1 MRAGDRPDAGL
12 LSAPASPGDAHL
24 REHTVSREEL
34 LQGHFLHVV
43 RETVRLPDGGT
54 APREFVLH
62 PGAVAV
68 VPLLDD
74 GRIVLER
81 QYRHP
86 TGKVMIEIPAGKL
99 DAGEGAL
106 ACGRRELLEETGY
119 VAREWAYAFTMHPTV
134 AYSDE
139 AIGIWF
145 ARGLEQ
151 RGARLDPGEFLDV
164 IAAPPGEFLLWCRQG
179 LVQDAKT
186 LAAALWIQNVLAGT
200 WKLDWQALP

>member
-1 MRAGDRPDAGL
+1 MADDK
-12 LSAPASPGDAHL
+12 HL
-24 REHTVSREEL
+24 IEHATGREEL

-43 RETVRLPDGGT
+43 RDTVRLPDGGSAT
-54 APREFVLH
+54 REYVLH

-81 QYRHP
+81 QYRHA
-86 TGKVMIEIPAGKL
+86 TGQVMIEIPAGKL

-119 VAREWAYAFTMHPTV
+119 VAREWAYAFTVYPTV

-139 AIGIWF
+139 AIEIWF
-145 ARGLEQ
+145 ARGLVHQ
-151 RGARLDPGEFLDV
+151 GATLDQGEFLEV
-164 IAAPPGEFLLWCRQG
+164 FSATPQEFLGWCREG
-179 LVQDAKT
+179 RIVDSKT
-186 LAAALWIQNVLAGT
+186 LAAAVWIQNVLAGT
-200 WKLDWQALP
+200 WKLDWKALP

>member
-1 MRAGDRPDAGL
+1 M
-12 LSAPASPGDAHL
+12 ASEDPHL
-24 REHTVSREEL
+24 REHTLTREQL
-34 LQGHFLHVV
+34 LKGHFLHVV
-43 RETVRLPDGGT
+43 RDTVRLPDGGEAT
-54 APREFVLH
+54 REFVLH

-99 DAGEGAL
+99 DPGEGAL
-106 ACGRRELLEETGY
+106 ACAQRELLEETGY
-119 VAREWAYAFTMHPTV
+119 VAREWAYAFSMYPTV

-145 ARGLEQ
+145 ARGLEH
-151 RGARLDPGEFLDV
+151 RGAQLDHGEFLDV
-164 IAAPPGEFLLWCRQG
+164 FTATPEEFLGWCRDG
-179 LVQDAKT
+179 LVQDSKT
-186 LAAALWIQNVLAGT
+186 LAAANWVQNVLAGT
-200 WKLDWQALP
+200 WNLDWQPLP

>member
-1 MRAGDRPDAGL
+1 MDADR
-12 LSAPASPGDAHL
+12 HL
-24 REHTVSREEL
+24 TEHSTGREEL

-43 RETVRLPDGGT
+43 RETVRLPDG
-54 APREFVLH
+54 ASAVREYVLH

-86 TGKVMIEIPAGKL
+86 TRQVMIEIPAGKL

-106 ACGRRELLEETGY
+106 VCGQRELLEETGY
-119 VAREWAYAFTMHPTV
+119 VAREWAYAFTMYPTV

-139 AIGIWF
+139 AIQIWF

-151 RGARLDPGEFLDV
+151 RGAQLDQGEFLEV
-164 IAAPPGEFLLWCRQG
+164 FAATPEEFLGWCRDG
-179 LVQDAKT
+179 KIVDSKT
-186 LAAALWIQNVLAGT
+186 LAAAVWLQNVLAGT
-200 WKLDWQALP
+200 WKLDWVAPASQA